1 MKKPEAP
8 PVIKK
13 QGLERIVKLLK
24 EREYSDLVRSYN
36 DDYLYWTELKYKPKP
51 ENIGIKDVWFLVK
64 LSRRLNSQ
72 VIKISNIEG
81 FRFQYFLTSQI
92 QQKLHEF
99 DLNLGGRLENDRLIP
114 KEEKVKFLLSSI
126 MEEAIASSQIE
137 GAVTTRRVAKD
148 MLRSERRPV
157 SKSEQ
162 MIMNNYHTI
171 KRISELRNTSL
182 SPSIILEIHKLIT
195 TDTLENKGDEGRFR
209 TNNEINVVDGVTG
222 EPVWVPPDY
231 NNLELLIDNFC
242 AFANEKNENNF
253 IHPIIRASIL
263 HFLMGYI
270 HPFVDGNGRTARA
283 IFYWYLLKQDYWLIE
298 YLSISRLIVKSKDQY
313 ANAYL
318 FTELDENDLTYFI
331 KYHIRTI
338 DLAFNSLKD
347 YISRKLTEKT
357 QIYNYRRINGLN
369 DRQLHLLRLFHDDPE
384 RVLTI
389 KEVQNRYGVVYQTAR
404 TDLMLLEKL
413 DLIKSTTSGKK
424 KLVYIRSG
432 DFETVLKK
440 LCR

>member
-1 MKKPEAP
+1 MKKPESP
-8 PVIKK
+8 PALTKLD
-13 QGLERIVKLLK
+13 LERIFKLLR
-24 EREYSDLVRSYN
+24 ESEYSDLVKSYN

-51 ENIGIKDVWFLVK
+51 ENIDIKDVWFLLK

-72 VIKISNIEG
+72 VIKISDIEG
-81 FRFQYFLTSQI
+81 FDFQYFLTPQI

-99 DLNLGGRLENDRLIP
+99 DLNLGGRLESDRMIP
-114 KEEKVKFLLSSI
+114 KEEKVRFLLSSI

-148 MLRSERRPV
+148 MLRSERKPK

-171 KRISELRNTSL
+171 KRISELRDTAL
-182 SPSIILEIHKLIT
+182 TPSVILEIHKLIT
-195 TDTLENKGDEGRFR
+195 NDTLENKEDEGRFR
-209 TNNEINVVDGVTG
+209 TNNEINVVDGISG
-222 EPVWVPPDY
+222 EPVYFPPDY
-231 NNLELLIDNFC
+231 NKIERLIDHFC
-242 AFANEKNENNF
+242 AFADEKNDNNF

-263 HFLMGYI
+263 HFLIGYI

-298 YLSISRLIVKSKDQY
+298 YLSISRLIIKSKVQY

-331 KYHIRTI
+331 KYHLRTI

-357 QIYNYRRINGLN
+357 QIYNYRRIKGLN
-369 DRQLHLLRLFHDDPE
+369 DRQLHLLRLFHDDSE

-404 TDLMLLEKL
+404 TDLMSLENL
-413 DLIKSTTSGKK
+413 GLIKSTTSGKK
-424 KLVYIRSG
+424 KLVFVRTN
-432 DFETVLKK
+432 DFDTVLKN
-440 LCR
+440 LCK